1 MVRAVVLAIV
11 AVIPSLGQRVALLAA
26 DATPADPLGLL
37 TSIGVGGLL
46 AAVVYLWQR
55 DTAKQRDKA
64 MDQLA
69 ASTSV
74 TRDLQ
79 HAVEQSTDA
88 QRAATAAVTEM
99 TEMLKYRWPREP

>member
-1 MVRAVVLAIV
+1 MVRVAVLTLVAVVPGA
-11 AVIPSLGQRVALLAA
+11 GQRAVLYAA
-26 DATPADPLGLL
+26 DAAPADPLGLL

-69 ASTSV
+69 VV
-74 TRDLQ
+74 TTVMPALQ
-79 HAVEQSTDA
+79 HAVEQSTEA
-88 QRAATAAVTEM
+88 QKAATVAVNEM
-99 TEMLKYRWPREP
+99 TQWMKYRGPRDP

>member
-1 MVRAVVLAIV
+1 VVRAAILTLV
-11 AVIPSLGQRVALLAA
+11 AVVPTVGQQLTLFAA

-64 MDQLA
+64 TDQLTM
-69 ASTSV
+69 SIPV
-74 TRDLQ
+74 IQGLQ
-79 HAVEQSTDA
+79 HAVEQGTEATKAS
-88 QRAATAAVTEM
+88 TAAMTEM
-99 TEMLKYRWPREP
+99 TELMKYRWPREP